1 MTNLGL
7 YTVPICANF
16 ANPAE
21 VLQSSSSIIKKKMF
35 LTCVNVTNQIKQDNM
50 LIQIPILSFKTHYD
64 DPKSNY
70 NRDNYTCTTR
80 LIPNWLNWWCYT
92 SPSVTTSPMSPEK
105 HAQQLNR
112 ETACYYDYRSLINTG
127 QTTLLSKSVTKI
139 PTDRKLSI
147 SVINC
152 ASRLV
157 CSLYR

>member
-80 LIPNWLNWWCYT
+80 LIPNWLN
-92 SPSVTTSPMSPEK
+92 
-105 HAQQLNR
+105 
-112 ETACYYDYRSLINTG
+112 
-127 QTTLLSKSVTKI
+127 
-139 PTDRKLSI
+139 
-147 SVINC
+147 
-152 ASRLV
+152 
-157 CSLYR
+157 